1 MKPNVLRALARVL
14 LPIATFLLRAGVSYK
29 EFEALA
35 KRAYIHSALEEFS
48 RRNRDASSTRVS
60 VFTGLPRREV
70 SALKNDIEAFS
81 SVEDSQDPWVGI
93 NRPGDVLTG
102 WFTDPGFSE
111 TPGSPNA
118 LNSNAEFALLAKKYA
133 PGVPVR
139 ALLSELISSGVVR
152 YDSDGKLVPSQRYF
166 VPKADADKLT
176 TSLNFNLYS
185 LASTIAHNSDPIR
198 SEQGHIERFVGSD
211 RIPVT
216 YADTVRSELRE
227 MVERFSYEIDDF
239 LARYE
244 ERNASARTHLTNV
257 GVGLFYYEQSSY
269 EEKTPH
275 ADHPDES

>member
-14 LPIATFLLRAGVSYK
+14 LPIATFLLRAGVSYR

-35 KRAYIHSALEEFS
+35 KRAYIQSALEEFS

-70 SALKNDIEAFS
+70 SALKNDIEAFNCI
-81 SVEDSQDPWVGI
+81 EEIQDPWVGI

-102 WFTDPGFSE
+102 WFTDPSFSE

-118 LNSNAEFALLAKKYA
+118 LDPDAEFPLLANKYA

-139 ALLSELISSGVVR
+139 VLLSELVSSGVVR
-152 YDSDGKLVPSQRYF
+152 FDSNGRVVPSQRYF

-198 SEQGHIERFVGSD
+198 SGKGHIERFVGSD

-216 YADTVRSELRE
+216 YADTIRSDLRE
-227 MVERFSYEIDDF
+227 MVERFSYDIDDF

-244 ERNASARTHLTNV
+244 ERNSNARNHLTNV
-257 GVGLFYYEQSSY
+257 GVGLFYYEQ
-269 EEKTPH
+269 KTPH
-275 ADHPDES
+275 ASDPDRS